1 MPESAMPAE
10 VRDNAALHRFEMKV
24 DGHVAFIRYRREP
37 GRIVL
42 VHTEVPAALG
52 GRGVG
57 KRLVQATLDLVRA
70 RGERIEPVCPFV
82 VAWLKRHP
90 EYDDLRA

>member
-1 MPESAMPAE
+1 MTDSL
-10 VRDNAALHRFEMKV
+10 RDNPQLHRFEMEV

-42 VHTEVPAALG
+42 IHTEVPAELG
-52 GRGVG
+52 GRGIG
-57 KRLVQATLDLVRA
+57 KTLVQGTLDLIRA
-70 RGERIEPVCPFV
+70 RGEKIEPVCPFV
-82 VAWLKRHP
+82 AAWMKRHP